1 MIRVYPRKKLDISF
15 RNILYGVVCSF
26 NYFTSRLS
34 LQKKIKSIWPSH
46 NMAVG
51 LSVRT
56 MFDAL
61 LDVEKFEKGSEIIMS
76 GITIPD
82 MVKIVQAHGLNVVPV
97 DIEMDSL
104 EIDKSSLE
112 NAITDKTVVI
122 VIAHLFGS
130 RMNMKPIYNICKNR
144 PDILII
150 EDCAQAYCGKDD
162 YVMGSETDVSLYSF
176 GSIKSITALGCAIG
190 FFKNYEKSCSI
201 ELILNKYQILSN
213 IMFFKKLI
221 KYLFLK
227 ILTQPLVY
235 GMFIKMSRAFRID
248 YDSIIIN
255 SVRNFRNENFLKAI
269 RNQPSN
275 SQLQFLYYRINRT
288 RMNHFQSRKNAGD
301 YVRSKLQGVKMHG
314 IKNVTHT
321 YWLFPIKTS
330 KRDILV
336 EELIDNGFD
345 ATFTST
351 QLIPIESNKTDLKT
365 PFNCAKYMNETIYLP
380 VYETITKNQL
390 DKLAHIINNI
400 TSELN

>member
-1 MIRVYPRKKLDISF
+1 MIKVYPRKKLDISF
-15 RNILYGVVCSF
+15 RNILYGIICSF
-26 NYFTSRLS
+26 NYFSSRL
-34 LQKKIKSIWPSH
+34 LLKKKIQSIWSGH
-46 NMAVG
+46 NTAVG

-61 LDVEKFEKGSEIIMS
+61 LCVEKFQKDSEIIMS

-112 NAITDKTVVI
+112 NAITDKTVMI

-144 PDILII
+144 PDIMII
-150 EDCAQAYCGKDD
+150 EDCAQAYCGMDD
-162 YVMGSETDVSLYSF
+162 YVMGSETDVSLFSF

-190 FFKNYEKSCSI
+190 FFKNYEKSRSI
-201 ELILNKYQILSN
+201 EMILNKYRILSN
-213 IMFFKKLI
+213 TMFFKKLI
-221 KYLFLK
+221 KYLFLT
-227 ILTQPLVY
+227 ILTQPHVY
-235 GMFIKMSRAFRID
+235 GIFIKMSRIFKID

-255 SVRNFRNENFLKAI
+255 SIRNFRNENFLKAI

-275 SQLQFLYYRINRT
+275 SQLQFLYYRITRT
-288 RMNHFQSRKNAGD
+288 TKNHFQRRKNAGD
-301 YVRSKLQGVKMHG
+301 YIKSKLQGVKMHG
-314 IKNVTHT
+314 IKNETHT

-351 QLIPIESNKTDLKT
+351 QLIPIKSSKTEIKT
-365 PFNCAKYMNETIYLP
+365 PFNCKKYMNETIYLP
-380 VYETITKNQL
+380 VYETITRNQL
-390 DKLAHIINNI
+390 HKLAHIVNNI
-400 TSELN
+400 TREIN